1 MEEVAQ
7 EEGMAA
13 GQGPSEL
20 PVHSQAVV
28 PMEIDEE
35 QAGNSEFEEKKLLL
49 VSSSWEGLNFS
60 VLSLVL
66 DGFLQ
71 LGCLVCLQ

>member
-35 QAGNSEFEEKKLLL
+35 QAGNSEFEEKNSFWYPLLEK
-49 VSSSWEGLNFS
+49 V
-60 VLSLVL
+60 
-66 DGFLQ
+66 
-71 LGCLVCLQ
+71 